1 MTLTVEEIGM
11 VIGMV
16 MNDVIAT
23 ETEILT
29 VIETEEIDVK
39 IIGKD
44 MI

>member
-1 MTLTVEEIGM
+1 M